1 MDPDNKIEGYIAP
14 TDAQIAARKKRN
26 LAIGGALGGFCAL
39 VFVLMIFKI
48 KSMGV
53 AV

>member
-1 MDPDNKIEGYIAP
+1 MNPDNKIEGYIEP
-14 TDAQIAARKKRN
+14 TDTQLAARKRRN
-26 LAIGGALGGFCAL
+26 LAIGGALAGFCAL
-39 VFVLMIFKI
+39 IFVLMIFKI